1 MSFLRGRV
9 LLSVF
14 LILLG
19 VTLLLNNLNI
29 GGFELD
35 LGTYWPVF
43 PLLWGVGIALE
54 ALGRETRDGEK
65 AYFSMGQF
73 ITGLVVIF
81 ISAAYL
87 GRNLELFLIDF
98 STFWQLF
105 WPIVIILIGISLF
118 RGRSFTRGSSKA
130 NWAVMGEV
138 DKGTMAWDLKND
150 SYVAFM
156 GAIKLDLSRA
166 NIPEGKTELECTAF
180 MGGIDIF
187 IPEGIGVILDG
198 NAILGG
204 VEFLRESAGGI
215 MASKRVEFGLKDN
228 PSRIVIIKATA
239 IMGGI
244 TVKRI

>member
-29 GGFELD
+29 KGFELD

-43 PLLWGVGIALE
+43 PLLWGIGMGLE
-54 ALGRETRDGEK
+54 SFRRETGDGHK
-65 AYFSMGQF
+65 AYFSMSQLV
-73 ITGLVVIF
+73 TSLVVIF

-87 GRNLELFLIDF
+87 GRNLELFQINF
-98 STFWQLF
+98 TTFWQLF

-118 RGRSFTRGSSKA
+118 RGRAFTRGSKA
-130 NWAVMGEV
+130 NWAFMGEV
-138 DKGTMAWDLKND
+138 DKGTMAWDLRND

-166 NIPEGKTELECTAF
+166 NIPQGRTELECTAF

-187 IPEGIGVILDG
+187 VPDGIGIILDG
-198 NAILGG
+198 NVIMGG

-215 MASKRVEFGLKDN
+215 IANKRMEYGLKEN

-244 TVKRI
+244 TVKKI